1 MRADAAPFIPS
12 VLLNSSTYD
21 CTTTERNERQQ
32 QRQNRRRQRRWREK
46 HGAVCGKETKSSKPD
61 ESRNSIP
68 SNKQQLVEQH
78 RKRRSRRKRRSQR
91 RKSSNND
98 DQSSVGPD
106 TTHTDDDVVDYNEEC
121 FPTLLT
127 SDHAT
132 SCTIYH
138 HNEPNADTSWG
149 ESLAKKL
156 ATSLELEQQQNNH
169 QIQNNS
175 DDDEF
180 GVQLNS
186 GVQLTK
192 LSRSRVTNVT
202 LSSDLQEGNIDQT
215 LKIEIN
221 QNENVAEQSNDDE
234 NYNCVTNARWK
245 WNDAQLSKMRQRWW
259 NAVREQ
265 QTITDESAK
274 WRKSIQSEHST
285 DELGDYSS
293 IASETSS
300 LLSIDEDDDDHL
312 QPPSL
317 SQPFDENPT
326 PQTADINNWSPQV
339 PKAVLELEEACCDTD
354 YPLHAIIYLHALQH
368 PFIDDE
374 GHEDTA
380 QASTKPDSVVVLH
393 RLLTL
398 EDHDNVQQW
407 RMKRIGIDKLS
418 KIRNPPVWVNNLVD
432 EIEQTASADNEMT
445 PLQLAITLNC
455 PDIIRTLVS
464 DTIASYG
471 VHNKS
476 ENEQGCTPL
485 MLACELGRVA
495 CIKALLCSS
504 HVKLDYRER
513 RGGNTCYHYCCLNQ
527 NNGVAALD
535 TLMSHTTNT
544 TQKRV
549 LLSTNREGRNLLH
562 LACARGDLPLL
573 KSLLGHLSNISSQL
587 PWKALTMIDRL
598 GHNPFISAVY
608 ANECDI
614 VEHLLLTRFAGADYT
629 SWFSACPLTIASSNL
644 SLDMAKLLFEMGY
657 DTRSTTNPNLSPIIR
672 YDVNRSL
679 LELVLVSIDDN
690 DKVDTSKHE
699 LIGLFIEHGANPHS
713 AVNVFTPNKP
723 KTRGNNGIT
732 ALSTEEETPLSVA
745 VVARDYLSIECMLHS
760 YTHALT
766 ITQASRRKDPI
777 LISQPESYFR
787 AVEERETDMV
797 HSSLQSALV
806 KALFLTWQ
814 QKGDHAMGK
823 CCLALYR
830 RGVALSQ
837 LNMQWLE
844 KCIAMERLMPPL
856 TIRDD
861 STEKYYFEAPQVQ
874 YSLPNGSTNPVSS
887 ADTFLCWS
895 HVLLSLPWVVN
906 KFAFNC
912 NWIRTGIDNSDFDPG
927 ELKNDEMYLVAEG
940 TKLLVHRSIISARSG
955 KLAAAIRFAEV
966 QEQYNDKKG
975 GTMSIVID
983 LPLLIA
989 KMLICHCYHG
999 SISFGLMSSASP
1011 LKRCEQLLELAL
1023 LAEEYL
1029 LPSLI
1034 TEVEMRLLDTKGSDC
1049 FCAYCSGASLSPS
1062 DAVELPVARQCL
1074 ALDEENIEPTGVYF
1088 QKASH
1093 SNTISQSSLISPG
1106 SSLSVLAVSQQLSS
1120 SSQSGSYKLKY
1131 IKCQESVV
1139 NSCIDVEKDANA
1151 GTIDAPFLACKAVAV
1166 HTLLRE
1172 FKVFMHLA
1180 NAESDDIPTLID
1192 IENDSGIDETHIFLL
1207 RTCLEELAQSPF
1219 RRKDFY
1225 NGAANLSSRW
1235 MRYKTDSGKA

>member
-12 VLLNSSTYD
+12 VLLNSSTYE
-21 CTTTERNERQQ
+21 CTNEKNDERQQ
-32 QRQNRRRQRRWREK
+32 QRSQNRRRQRRWREK
-46 HGAVCGKETKSSKPD
+46 HGAVVCGKETKSSKPD
-61 ESRNSIP
+61 ESRSSIP

-78 RKRRSRRKRRSQR
+78 RKRRSRRRRRNQR
-91 RKSSNND
+91 RNSSNDD
-98 DQSSVGPD
+98 DQSSSARPD
-106 TTHTDDDVVDYNEEC
+106 TTHTDDVVDYNEEC

-127 SDHAT
+127 SDY
-132 SCTIYH
+132 TIH
-138 HNEPNADTSWG
+138 HNNKPHADTSWG

-156 ATSLELEQQQNNH
+156 ATSLELKQQQTNH
-169 QIQNNS
+169 RVQNNNS
-175 DDDEF
+175 DEDDDEF

-186 GVQLTK
+186 DVQLTK
-192 LSRSRVTNVT
+192 LSRSRATNVT
-202 LSSDLQEGNIDQT
+202 LSSGLQEVDIDQI
-215 LKIEIN
+215 LGIEIA
-221 QNENVAEQSNDDE
+221 QNENVALQFNDDE
-234 NYNCVTNARWK
+234 NDNCALVTNVRWK

-265 QTITDESAK
+265 QTLTDESKKRCKAVK
-274 WRKSIQSEHST
+274 SEHST
-285 DELGDYSS
+285 DELSDGSS
-293 IASETSS
+293 ISSDASS
-300 LLSIDEDDDDHL
+300 LLSIEDDDDHL

-326 PQTADINNWSPQV
+326 PQIADISWSPQV
-339 PKAVLELEEACCDTD
+339 PKAVLELEEACCETD
-354 YPLHAIIYLHALQH
+354 YPVHAIIYLHALQN

-380 QASTKPDSVVVLH
+380 QTSTKPDSVVVLH
-393 RLLTL
+393 RLLAL
-398 EDHDNVQQW
+398 EDHDSVQQW
-407 RMKRIGIDKLS
+407 REKRIGLDKLS
-418 KIRNPPVWVNNLVD
+418 KFRNPPLWVKNLVN
-432 EIEQTASADNEMT
+432 EIEQIASADNEMT

-455 PDIIRTLVS
+455 PDIIRALVS
-464 DTIASYG
+464 STMASYG
-471 VHNKS
+471 VHN
-476 ENEQGCTPL
+476 GCTPL
-485 MLACELGRVA
+485 MLACELGRIA

-544 TQKRV
+544 TRKRV

-573 KSLLGHLSNISSQL
+573 ESLLGHLSNISSQL
-587 PWKALTMIDRL
+587 PWKALTMNDRL

-608 ANECDI
+608 ANECEI

-657 DTRSTTNPNLSPIIR
+657 DTRSTTNPNFFPIIR

-679 LELVLVSIDDN
+679 LELMLVSIDDDDEVN
-690 DKVDTSKHE
+690 TDKHE
-699 LIGLFIEHGANPHS
+699 LIGLLIEHGANPLS

-723 KTRGNNGIT
+723 KTRGDNGIA

-766 ITQASRRKDPI
+766 VTQSSRRKDPI

-806 KALFLTWQ
+806 KALFITWQ
-814 QKGDHAMGK
+814 QNGDHAMGK

-837 LNMQWLE
+837 LSMQWLE
-844 KCIAMERLMPPL
+844 KCLLMERLIPPL

-861 STEKYYFEAPQVQ
+861 STEKYYFEAPHVQ
-874 YSLPNGSTNPVSS
+874 YSLPNASGCINPVTS

-895 HVLLSLPWVVN
+895 QILLSLPWVVN

-912 NWIRTGIDNSDFDPG
+912 NWIRNGIDSDFDPG
-927 ELKNDEMYLVAEG
+927 ELKNDEMYLVVEG
-940 TKLLVHRSIISARSG
+940 GTRLLVHRSIISARSG
-955 KLAAAIRFAEV
+955 KLAAAIRFAEA
-966 QEQYNDKKG
+966 QEKYNDDEG
-975 GTMSIVID
+975 GTISIIID

-999 SISFGLMSSASP
+999 SISFGLMASATP

-1023 LAEEYL
+1023 VAEEYL

-1034 TEVEMRLLDTKGSDC
+1034 TEVEMRLLDTKGNHC
-1049 FCAYCSGASLSPS
+1049 FCAYCSGASLSPC
-1062 DAVELPVARQCL
+1062 DAVECSVTRQCL
-1074 ALDEENIEPTGVYF
+1074 TLAEENLMTTGVYF

-1106 SSLSVLAVSQQLSS
+1106 SSLSVLAVSQQLEQSS
-1120 SSQSGSYKLKY
+1120 SSQSGSYILKY

-1139 NSCIDVEKDANA
+1139 NSCIDVEKDVNA
-1151 GTIDAPFLACKAVAV
+1151 GTIDTPFLACKAVAV
-1166 HTLLRE
+1166 YTLLRE

-1180 NAESDDIPTLID
+1180 NTESDDIPTLID
-1192 IENDSGIDETHIFLL
+1192 IENDSGIDETHILLL

-1219 RRKDFY
+1219 RRKDFH
-1225 NGAANLSSRW
+1225 NGPTNLSSRW
-1235 MRYKTDSGKA
+1235 MRYKNDSGKA

>member
-1 MRADAAPFIPS
+1 M
-12 VLLNSSTYD
+12 SSTYE
-21 CTTTERNERQQ
+21 CTNEQNDERQR
-32 QRQNRRRQRRWREK
+32 QRQNRRRQRRWRDK
-46 HGAVCGKETKSSKPD
+46 HGAVCGKETKSKPD
-61 ESRNSIP
+61 ESKSSIP

-78 RKRRSRRKRRSQR
+78 RKRRSRRRRRNQHR
-91 RKSSNND
+91 NINGD
-98 DQSSVGPD
+98 GDQSSSARPD
-106 TTHTDDDVVDYNEEC
+106 TNDAVDYNQEC
-121 FPTLLT
+121 SPTLLT
-127 SDHAT
+127 SDYTT
-132 SCTIYH
+132 SCTTQ
-138 HNEPNADTSWG
+138 HNNKPHADTSWG

-156 ATSLELEQQQNNH
+156 ATTLELEQQQNYH

-175 DDDEF
+175 DDDDEF

-186 GVQLTK
+186 DVQLTK
-192 LSRSRVTNVT
+192 LSRSRATNVT
-202 LSSDLQEGNIDQT
+202 LNSGLQEVDIDQT
-215 LKIEIN
+215 LKTGIN
-221 QNENVAEQSNDDE
+221 QNESVAVQSNDDE
-234 NYNCVTNARWK
+234 NDNCALVTNVRWK

-265 QTITDESAK
+265 QKLFTEESKKRCKAVK
-274 WRKSIQSEHST
+274 SEHST
-285 DELGDYSS
+285 DELSDDSS
-293 IASETSS
+293 ISSDASS
-300 LLSIDEDDDDHL
+300 LLSTEDL

-326 PQTADINNWSPQV
+326 PQIDDISWSPRV
-339 PKAVLELEEACCDTD
+339 PKAVLELEEACRETD
-354 YPLHAIIYLHALQH
+354 YPLHAIIYFHALQN

-380 QASTKPDSVVVLH
+380 QASTKPDSVVVLQ
-393 RLLTL
+393 RLLAL

-407 RMKRIGIDKLS
+407 RMKRIGLDKLS
-418 KIRNPPVWVNNLVD
+418 KFQFRNPRYGSKILVN
-432 EIEQTASADNEMT
+432 EIEQIASADNEMT

-455 PDIIRTLVS
+455 PDIIRALVS
-464 DTIASYG
+464 STMTSYG
-471 VHNKS
+471 VHNK

-485 MLACELGRVA
+485 MQACELGRVA

-527 NNGVAALD
+527 KNGVAALD

-587 PWKALTMIDRL
+587 PWKALTMNDRL

-608 ANECDI
+608 ADECEI

-629 SWFSACPLTIASSNL
+629 SWFSACPLTIASSKL
-644 SLDMAKLLFEMGY
+644 SLDMARLFFEMGY
-657 DTRSTTNPNLSPIIR
+657 DTRSTTNQNLSPIIR

-679 LELVLVSIDDN
+679 LELVLVSIIGDDDEVN
-690 DKVDTSKHE
+690 TDKDE
-699 LIGLFIEHGANPHS
+699 LISLLIEHGANPHS

-723 KTRGNNGIT
+723 KTRGDNGIA
-732 ALSTEEETPLSVA
+732 ALLGEEETPLSVA
-745 VVARDYLSIECMLHS
+745 VVARDYLSIECMLHA
-760 YTHALT
+760 YTHALAV
-766 ITQASRRKDPI
+766 TQASRRKDPI

-787 AVEERETDMV
+787 AVEEREMDMV
-797 HSSLQSALV
+797 HSSLQSVLV

-814 QKGDHAMGK
+814 QNGDHAMGK

-837 LNMQWLE
+837 LSMQWLE
-844 KCIAMERLMPPL
+844 KCLLMKRLVLPL

-861 STEKYYFEAPQVQ
+861 TTEKYYFEAPHVQ
-874 YSLPNGSTNPVSS
+874 YSLANASGGINPVSS
-887 ADTFLCWS
+887 EDTFLCWS
-895 HVLLSLPWVVN
+895 HILLSLPWVVN

-912 NWIRTGIDNSDFDPG
+912 NWIRNVIDSDFDPG
-927 ELKNDEMYLVAEG
+927 ELKNDEIYLVVEG
-940 TKLLVHRSIISARSG
+940 TRLLVHRSIISARSG
-955 KLAAAIRFAEV
+955 KLAAAIRFAEA
-966 QEQYNDKKG
+966 QEKYNDDEG
-975 GTMSIVID
+975 GTISIIID

-989 KMLICHCYHG
+989 KMLMCHCYHG
-999 SISFGLMSSASP
+999 SISFGLMTSASP

-1023 LAEEYL
+1023 VAEEYL

-1034 TEVEMRLLDTKGSDC
+1034 TEVEMRLLDTKGNDC
-1049 FCAYCSGASLSPS
+1049 FCAYCSGASLSPC
-1062 DAVELPVARQCL
+1062 DTVECPVTRQCL
-1074 ALDEENIEPTGVYF
+1074 TLAEENIMPTGVYF

-1106 SSLSVLAVSQQLSS
+1106 SSLSVLAVSQQLEQSS
-1120 SSQSGSYKLKY
+1120 SSQSGSYVLKY

-1139 NSCIDVEKDANA
+1139 NSCIDVEKDVNA
-1151 GTIDAPFLACKAVAV
+1151 GTIDTPFLACKAVAV
-1166 HTLLRE
+1166 YTLLRE

-1180 NAESDDIPTLID
+1180 NTESDDIPTLID
-1192 IENDSGIDETHIFLL
+1192 IENDSGLDETHILLL

-1219 RRKDFY
+1219 RRKDFH
-1225 NGAANLSSRW
+1225 NGPTNLSSRW
-1235 MRYKTDSGKA
+1235 MRCKNDSGKA